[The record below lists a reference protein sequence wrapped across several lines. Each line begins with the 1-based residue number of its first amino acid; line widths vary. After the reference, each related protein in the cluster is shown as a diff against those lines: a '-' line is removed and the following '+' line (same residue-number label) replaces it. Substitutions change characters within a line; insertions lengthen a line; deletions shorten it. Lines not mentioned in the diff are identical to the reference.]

1 MDASSLASFDGT
13 LAVNFPGR
21 GLYVNDGGWSR
32 ITKNDTAENML
43 GLGSMLYVEFSNGL
57 WEYNGTSFA
66 RLTSWNVSSLSTF
79 DSKLAVNFPGRGL
92 YAFDGGWSRLTP
104 NDTAQGMC
112 GVGVN
117 LYVDFGATGLYRYD
131 GSSFQRVSTSN
142 CEDMVAVTI
151 GAAGGEC
158 EDFDDGVAD
167 DWVDDGSGLWSVQM
181 VTPSDGEYVMGPGTG
196 IVDFRYSVYDAE
208 VYTDFTAEVEVS
220 RVAGGLDTNNAMVFR
235 SDGTFANAYVFG
247 ITQSGYYLF
256 FKNVGGVFTA
266 IDGWVTSAAI
276 NTGLG
281 AWNTLKAVCSG
292 SNISLYINDTLI
304 GSYTDT
310 SLSSGKVGVAPADVD
325 AGDVVHY
332 DNACV
337 SLDTAGAGSAAEAK
351 KVRAD
356 TDYVDPTTAR

>member
-1 MDASSLASFDGT
+1 MDASVLASFDGN

-21 GLYVNDGGWSR
+21 GLYVYDGGWSR
-32 ITKNDTAENML
+32 ITRNDTAETMI
-43 GLGSMLYVEFSNGL
+43 GLGSLLYVEFANGL
-57 WEYNGTSFA
+57 WEYNGTSFR
-66 RLTSWNVSSLSTF
+66 RLTRWEVSSLATY
-79 DSKLAVNFPGRGL
+79 DAKLAVNFPGHGL
-92 YAFDGGWSRLTP
+92 YEYDGSWSRINK

-112 GVGVN
+112 GVGDM
-117 LYVDFGATGLYRYD
+117 LYVDFGGSGLYRYD
-131 GSSFQRVSTSN
+131 GSSFQRVSTNN
-142 CEDMVAVTI
+142 CEDMVAVSV
-151 GAAGGEC
+151 GAGGDC

-196 IVDFRYSVYDAE
+196 IYNFRYSVYDAE

-220 RVAGGLDTNNAMVFR
+220 RVAGSLAANNALVFR
-235 SDGTFANAYVFG
+235 SDGTLANSYVFG
-247 ITQSGYYLF
+247 IALDPASYLF

-266 IDGWVTSAAI
+266 IDGWTPSSAI

-292 SNISLYINDTLI
+292 SNITLYINDTLI
-304 GSYTDT
+304 GTYADT

-325 AGDVVHY
+325 VGDVVHY
-332 DNACV
+332 DNGCV
-337 SLDTAGAGSAAEAK
+337 SLDTAGAGSAVDAK
-351 KVRAD
+351 KVRAG